1 MGSASIKSLDEAKST
16 KLAQIDEAGH
26 LTADEK
32 ANLTQQV
39 DAEYNKV
46 LDNINKATTNDD
58 ADKASADGVEAILN
72 IAVPSLNEKKQD
84 SIDALN
90 EVRDAKKEEINNANN
105 LSQDEK
111 DELTKQV
118 DQIADNAINAINGA
132 KDDQTAKNAE
142 NKGIQDILDVKV
154 PSLDEVK
161 TNAKQAIADAL
172 ESKTNEINTASNLD
186 SATKQE
192 LINRANAEADTAIE
206 KIDQATSNDQ
216 ALAASQAGVDKILGI
231 EVPTLADAKQSAI
244 DAINDAFKQKETEIN
259 NASQLTSDEKQNL
272 INQAN
277 SIADNAKDA
286 INNATTNQSV
296 EEAKNAGIE
305 KINAINVPTTSATK
319 DEAIKA
325 IDDALTNKINEINN
339 ATNITAEEKANLIDE
354 ANNAANTAKDN
365 ITKATSDSEVA
376 TATTDGINAIANVT
390 VPSLETAKDQA
401 KNMIDDVLNEKKN
414 EINNADNLSD
424 SQKQDSIN
432 QATEEADQAKKN
444 IDNATTNND
453 VQTAEDNG
461 AQAIENVTVPSLDDA
476 KKASTKVIDEVLKE
490 KTAEINAATNLSNAE
505 KDTLIKDATTAANTA
520 KDNIAKATTNDAV
533 KDTEADGVKAIL
545 DIKVPGREDQ
555 QKDTIAA
562 LDRALADKVSEIDN
576 ANNLSET
583 TKQDLKQQAQ
593 AAYTTAVDNVNNAQT
608 SAEINTARDNGVQ
621 AILDITVPTLT
632 DAQDASITVVEQV
645 RDAKKT
651 QIEAAKNLTETQ
663 KEALKNQVGEIADK
677 AIDNIKNA
685 TTDATVKDA
694 ETAGI
699 NEILNVT
706 IPTLDAAKSD
716 AKQAI
721 ADALTA
727 KTAEINAA
735 QNLTDVEKQS
745 LIDQAQTEAAA
756 ANKNID
762 AATTNDAAELAAK
775 NGVQAILDIQVP
787 TVEETRDQAKKNV
800 DNALNSKKEE
810 INNSNLSP
818 AAKDAL
824 INEAEQAAEN
834 ARTAID
840 NATTAS
846 AISEAEAAGIAA
858 IENIKASNAPT
869 ESDNSSNHQ
878 ANTET
883 PTEDNST
890 SQDNNATQ
898 APVQG
903 NDTRADLT
911 GSHGTNLTTGQQT
924 EKATDTNSKETLPQ
938 TGNET
943 ERGLS
948 IAGLAI
954 ASLLGLFGL
963 SGLGKKRDYIN

>member
-1 MGSASIKSLDEAKST
+1 M
-16 KLAQIDEAGH
+16 
-26 LTADEK
+26 
-32 ANLTQQV
+32 
-39 DAEYNKV
+39 
-46 LDNINKATTNDD
+46 
-58 ADKASADGVEAILN
+58 
-72 IAVPSLNEKKQD
+72 
-84 SIDALN
+84 
-90 EVRDAKKEEINNANN
+90 RDAKKEEINNANN

-277 SIADNAKDA
+277 SIADNAQDA

-677 AIDNIKNA
+677 VIDNIKNA

-924 EKATDTNSKETLPQ
+924 EKATDTNSKETLLQ

>member
-1 MGSASIKSLDEAKST
+1 M
-16 KLAQIDEAGH
+16 
-26 LTADEK
+26 
-32 ANLTQQV
+32 
-39 DAEYNKV
+39 
-46 LDNINKATTNDD
+46 
-58 ADKASADGVEAILN
+58 
-72 IAVPSLNEKKQD
+72 
-84 SIDALN
+84 
-90 EVRDAKKEEINNANN
+90 
-105 LSQDEK
+105 
-111 DELTKQV
+111 
-118 DQIADNAINAINGA
+118 
-132 KDDQTAKNAE
+132 
-142 NKGIQDILDVKV
+142 
-154 PSLDEVK
+154 
-161 TNAKQAIADAL
+161 
-172 ESKTNEINTASNLD
+172 
-186 SATKQE
+186 
-192 LINRANAEADTAIE
+192 
-206 KIDQATSNDQ
+206 
-216 ALAASQAGVDKILGI
+216 
-231 EVPTLADAKQSAI
+231 
-244 DAINDAFKQKETEIN
+244 
-259 NASQLTSDEKQNL
+259 
-272 INQAN
+272 
-277 SIADNAKDA
+277 
-286 INNATTNQSV
+286 
-296 EEAKNAGIE
+296 
-305 KINAINVPTTSATK
+305 
-319 DEAIKA
+319 
-325 IDDALTNKINEINN
+325 
-339 ATNITAEEKANLIDE
+339 
-354 ANNAANTAKDN
+354 
-365 ITKATSDSEVA
+365 
-376 TATTDGINAIANVT
+376 
-390 VPSLETAKDQA
+390 
-401 KNMIDDVLNEKKN
+401 
-414 EINNADNLSD
+414 
-424 SQKQDSIN
+424 
-432 QATEEADQAKKN
+432 
-444 IDNATTNND
+444 
-453 VQTAEDNG
+453 
-461 AQAIENVTVPSLDDA
+461 
-476 KKASTKVIDEVLKE
+476 
-490 KTAEINAATNLSNAE
+490 
-505 KDTLIKDATTAANTA
+505 
-520 KDNIAKATTNDAV
+520 
-533 KDTEADGVKAIL
+533 
-545 DIKVPGREDQ
+545 
-555 QKDTIAA
+555 
-562 LDRALADKVSEIDN
+562 
-576 ANNLSET
+576 
-583 TKQDLKQQAQ
+583 
-593 AAYTTAVDNVNNAQT
+593 
-608 SAEINTARDNGVQ
+608 
-621 AILDITVPTLT
+621 
-632 DAQDASITVVEQV
+632 
-645 RDAKKT
+645 
-651 QIEAAKNLTETQ
+651 
-663 KEALKNQVGEIADK
+663 KNQVGEIADK

>member
-1 MGSASIKSLDEAKST
+1 M
-16 KLAQIDEAGH
+16 
-26 LTADEK
+26 
-32 ANLTQQV
+32 
-39 DAEYNKV
+39 
-46 LDNINKATTNDD
+46 
-58 ADKASADGVEAILN
+58 
-72 IAVPSLNEKKQD
+72 
-84 SIDALN
+84 
-90 EVRDAKKEEINNANN
+90 
-105 LSQDEK
+105 
-111 DELTKQV
+111 
-118 DQIADNAINAINGA
+118 
-132 KDDQTAKNAE
+132 
-142 NKGIQDILDVKV
+142 
-154 PSLDEVK
+154 
-161 TNAKQAIADAL
+161 
-172 ESKTNEINTASNLD
+172 
-186 SATKQE
+186 
-192 LINRANAEADTAIE
+192 
-206 KIDQATSNDQ
+206 
-216 ALAASQAGVDKILGI
+216 
-231 EVPTLADAKQSAI
+231 
-244 DAINDAFKQKETEIN
+244 
-259 NASQLTSDEKQNL
+259 
-272 INQAN
+272 
-277 SIADNAKDA
+277 
-286 INNATTNQSV
+286 
-296 EEAKNAGIE
+296 
-305 KINAINVPTTSATK
+305 
-319 DEAIKA
+319 
-325 IDDALTNKINEINN
+325 
-339 ATNITAEEKANLIDE
+339 
-354 ANNAANTAKDN
+354 
-365 ITKATSDSEVA
+365 
-376 TATTDGINAIANVT
+376 
-390 VPSLETAKDQA
+390 
-401 KNMIDDVLNEKKN
+401 
-414 EINNADNLSD
+414 
-424 SQKQDSIN
+424 
-432 QATEEADQAKKN
+432 
-444 IDNATTNND
+444 
-453 VQTAEDNG
+453 
-461 AQAIENVTVPSLDDA
+461 
-476 KKASTKVIDEVLKE
+476 KE

-963 SGLGKKRDYIN
+963 SGLGKKRDYIT